1 MVLFILFVYFYWG
14 VLFVVVVGFEGFEFG
29 FWLYGFV
36 LVFFLLC
43 GFVLVFFRLI
53 WFVDLFLIL
62 GLVYFLVWMIWGGG
76 WCLEIKGKY
85 SKIEILDNVIF

>member
-1 MVLFILFVYFYWG
+1 MVLFILFFYFYCV

-29 FWLYGFV
+29 FWLNGFV
-36 LVFFLLC
+36 LVFFRLC

-62 GLVYFLVWMIWGGG
+62 DLVCFLVWMIWGGG